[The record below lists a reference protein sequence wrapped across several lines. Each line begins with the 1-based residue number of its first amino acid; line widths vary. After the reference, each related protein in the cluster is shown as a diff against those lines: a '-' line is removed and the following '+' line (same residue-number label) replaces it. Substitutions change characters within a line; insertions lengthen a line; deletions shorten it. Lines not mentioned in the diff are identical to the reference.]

1 MQQIDYPQG
10 VKHPSY
16 WVQGAIIQSQ
26 REKEAVYSNVQAD
39 IEDVC
44 DWAREIANFEIE
56 QINDDASEPI
66 FKITGVDFEV
76 ILKVYPY

>member
-10 VKHPSY
+10 VQKPSY

-26 REKEAVYSNVQAD
+26 REKEAVRSNVIASY
-39 IEDVC
+39 EEVC
-44 DWAREIANFEIE
+44 EWASEISNFEIE

-66 FKITGVDFEV
+66 YKITGVDFEV
-76 ILKVYPY
+76 ILKVHPY